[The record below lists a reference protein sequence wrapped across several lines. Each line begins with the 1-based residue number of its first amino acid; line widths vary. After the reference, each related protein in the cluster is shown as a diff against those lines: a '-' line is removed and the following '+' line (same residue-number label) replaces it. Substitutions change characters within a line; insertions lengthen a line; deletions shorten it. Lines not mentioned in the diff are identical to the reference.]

1 MFRPLRQLDL
11 GEPALEIKDLRVV
24 FHTYAGLVKA
34 LDGIEL
40 VVRKGEML
48 GVVGESGC
56 GKSVTALAIAGLL
69 PVNAKVLSGQILL
82 YGKDLLRKTK
92 KEMRASR
99 LTEIALVFQDPA
111 TYLNPIITIGTQ
123 ISEIFTGNL
132 MLFKE
137 ELIRTRLEQ
146 IDNLLS
152 SGEQPENTAEL
163 ETERRRLLGS
173 TKARKLGGREG
184 KRLAQLRAIEFL
196 KLVKLPEPERI
207 FRMYP
212 FELSGGMRQRA
223 MIAMALARRPR
234 VLIADEITTALDV
247 TVQAQ
252 ILKLLKE
259 LRDKIDASIILI
271 THDLGIV
278 AETCDRV
285 AVMYAGN
292 IVELADV
299 YELFKNPCHPYTK
312 GLFAA
317 VPKPDVS
324 TRELESI
331 KGSVP
336 NLITP
341 PSGCRFH
348 PRCNFAFEKCPLSKP
363 AMVETRS
370 GHFVACFLFGGS

>member
-1 MFRPLRQLDL
+1 MMSSLRKLDL
-11 GEPALEIKDLRVV
+11 GEPALQIKDLRVV

-48 GVVGESGC
+48 GVVGEIGC

-82 YGKDLLRKTK
+82 CGKDLLK
-92 KEMRASR
+92 KSGREMRASR
-99 LTEIALVFQDPA
+99 LTDIALVFQDPA

-132 MLFKE
+132 KLFKE

-146 IDNLLS
+146 IDNILAL
-152 SGEQPENTAEL
+152 GDHLEKTTEL
-163 ETERRRLLGS
+163 ESERRRLLAV
-173 TKARKLGGREG
+173 TRARKLSGREG
-184 KRLAQLRAIEFL
+184 RRLSQLRAIEFL

-223 MIAMALARRPR
+223 MLAMALARRPK
-234 VLIADEITTALDV
+234 VLIAVEITTALDV

-259 LRDKIDASIILI
+259 LGDKIDASIILI

-278 AETCDRV
+278 AETCDRA

-292 IVELADV
+292 IIELADV

-312 GLFAA
+312 GLLAA

-324 TRELESI
+324 TKDLEPI

-348 PRCNFAFEKCPLSKP
+348 PRCNFAFDKCSQVKP
-363 AMVETRS
+363 AMVETNP
-370 GHFVACFLFGGS
+370 GHFVACLLFGGT